1 MNVAK
6 ALWAAVQGDPTSMRR
21 IHGWL
26 TIIWF
31 LAAFPVMLYWSEN
44 IRFLV
49 FVSVYAVVTGHW
61 ASWQAAR
68 VEERQVEQEDSGG

>member
-1 MNVAK
+1 MVHS
-6 ALWAAVQGDPTSMRR
+6 LWAAVQGDPRAMRI

-31 LAAFPVMLYWSEN
+31 AAAFPIMLFWSEN
-44 IRFLV
+44 IQFLV

-61 ASWQAAR
+61 SSWQAAR
-68 VEERQVEQEDSGG
+68 VEEKQDQQEAAK